1 MYNIYSWKSYEWLC
15 WKYLWKWCF
24 IFNKLFTL
32 SSSFFC
38 KSPCCNKVPCSR
50 AEPARLSFSLYYI
63 FGIMRKIV
71 CQSRNNGKTRMDG
84 PFWLRISSKSPIFFD
99 QKTTI
104 HTAYHHLMH
113 NIIVT
118 ISYLIGNRYDLTITD
133 SFSFQHSFVCFLHHF
148 LLSSRIATFH
158 AIYR

>member
-1 MYNIYSWKSYEWLC
+1 MVLLKIFMQMMLYIQWAAQILLFFPKFLLQGSLLQQS
-15 WKYLWKWCF
+15 F
-24 IFNKLFTL
+24 I
-32 SSSFFC
+32 
-38 KSPCCNKVPCSR
+38 SR

-84 PFWLRISSKSPIFFD
+84 PFWLWISSKSPIFFD